1 MNREPNKEI
10 DILLRK
16 LSGKQNG
23 DAVAAEGRSSAS
35 AAEHLDADEL
45 SAYAENAL
53 PASLRSHYTEHLADC
68 NSCRK
73 LVTQL
78 SLSSTAA
85 IVRAPVEEPI
95 PSRLKALLAGLLSP
109 LVIRYAVPAMAVILV
124 VAIAWI
130 VARREPVY
138 EQVAQN
144 TETTTQ
150 PALANESSSPAV
162 DQISNDSS
170 APQKGGPERNPTQPQ
185 GTPSAGRA
193 AVTSAGN
200 KAPEE
205 SKEGEVAAK
214 RDQAP
219 PAAPVTVVAPSA
231 EPGAVSQTKAVSD
244 VARNEPEAKKKAEAE
259 VAKIQNQNQN
269 QIQNQQERRIY
280 DQRSGPSEPK
290 AVQRGVNT
298 QRSNESQRELSRQR
312 APAPKPEA
320 AEKDQASDDEAEVRT
335 VGGHKFTKRGRVWVD
350 ALYKEDSA
358 TTNVSRGSEQY
369 RSLMGDEPGLRAIVE
384 QLSGEVLV
392 VWKSRSYRIK

>member
-1 MNREPNKEI
+1 MNRDPNKEI

-23 DAVAAEGRSSAS
+23 DAAVAERNSSAS
-35 AAEHLDADEL
+35 APEHLDADEL

-53 PASLRSHYTEHLADC
+53 PASLRSRYTEHIADC
-68 NSCRK
+68 TSCRK

-78 SLSSTAA
+78 SFSTTAA
-85 IVRAPVEEPI
+85 VVRAPVEEPA
-95 PSRLKALLAGLLSP
+95 PSRLKTFLAGLLSP

-130 VARREPVY
+130 VGRREPVY
-138 EQVAQN
+138 EQVAKN
-144 TETTTQ
+144 TETRTQ
-150 PALANESSSPAV
+150 PPLADQSSSPVV

-170 APQKGGPERNPTQPQ
+170 APEKGASEPHPAQPQ
-185 GTPSAGRA
+185 GSPSDKRA
-193 AVTSAGN
+193 AVASAGN

-231 EPGAVSQTKAVSD
+231 GTGAVAETKAVSD
-244 VARNEPEAKKKAEAE
+244 LDRNEPEARKKAEAD
-259 VAKIQNQNQN
+259 VAKVQNQNQN
-269 QIQNQQERRIY
+269 QIQNQQERKIY
-280 DQRSGPSEPK
+280 EQNRSGPSEPK
-290 AVQRGVNT
+290 AVQRGVSN
-298 QRSNESQRELSRQR
+298 QRSNESPRELARQR
-312 APAPKPEA
+312 APVREA
-320 AEKDQASDDEAEVRT
+320 QEKDKASDDEAEVRT

-350 ALYKEDSA
+350 ALYNSDSA

>member
-10 DILLRK
+10 EILLRK

-23 DAVAAEGRSSAS
+23 DAAAAEGNSSANAS
-35 AAEHLDADEL
+35 EHLDADEL

-53 PASLRSHYTEHLADC
+53 PASLRSHYTEHVADC

-73 LVTQL
+73 LVAQL

-85 IVRAPVEEPI
+85 IVRAPVEESA
-95 PSRLKALLAGLLSP
+95 PSRLKALLAGLFSP
-109 LVIRYAVPAMAVILV
+109 LVIRYAIPAMAVILV

-130 VARREPVY
+130 VVRREPVY

-144 TETTTQ
+144 IETRTQ
-150 PALANESSSPAV
+150 PALPNQSGSPAV
-162 DQISNDSS
+162 DDQISNESS
-170 APQKGGPERNPTQPQ
+170 APKKGLVEHNQPQPQ
-185 GTPSAGRA
+185 GTPSEDRA

-219 PAAPVTVVAPSA
+219 PAAPVSVVAPSA
-231 EPGAVSQTKAVSD
+231 GTGTGAVAQPKAASEVE
-244 VARNEPEAKKKAEAE
+244 RNEPEPRKKAEAD
-259 VAKIQNQNQN
+259 VAKAQN

-280 DQRSGPSEPK
+280 EQNRSGPSEPK

-298 QRSNESQRELSRQR
+298 QNSNESQRELARQR
-312 APAPKPEA
+312 ASEREA
-320 AEKDQASDDEAEVRT
+320 QAKDKASDDEAEVRT

-350 ALYKEDSA
+350 ALYDSDSA
-358 TTNVSRGSEQY
+358 TTNVSRGSDQY

>member
-1 MNREPNKEI
+1 MNHEPNKEI

-23 DAVAAEGRSSAS
+23 KATAAEGHSSAS
-35 AAEHLDADEL
+35 TEHLDADEL

-53 PASLRSHYTEHLADC
+53 PASLRSRYTEHVADC

-85 IVRAPVEEPI
+85 IVQAPVEESA
-95 PSRLKALLAGLLSP
+95 PSRLMAFLAALLSP

-130 VARREPVY
+130 VVRREPVS

-144 TETTTQ
+144 TETKTQ
-150 PALANESSSPAV
+150 PALADQSSSPAADKTRNEPNV
-162 DQISNDSS
+162 
-170 APQKGGPERNPTQPQ
+170 PQKGAPERHAAQPQ
-185 GTPSAGRA
+185 ATPSEDRA
-193 AVTSAGN
+193 AVSSDRN

-214 RDQAP
+214 RDQPP

-231 EPGAVSQTKAVSD
+231 GAGAVSQTKAVSD
-244 VARNEPEAKKKAEAE
+244 VERNEPEARKKAEAE
-259 VAKIQNQNQN
+259 VAKIQNQNQ
-269 QIQNQQERRIY
+269 IQNQQDRRAY
-280 DQRSGPSEPK
+280 EQNRSGPSEPK
-290 AVQRGVNT
+290 AVQRGISNT
-298 QRSNESQRELSRQR
+298 RSNESQRELARQR
-312 APAPKPEA
+312 APEREA
-320 AEKDQASDDEAEVRT
+320 QEKDKASDDEAEVRT

-350 ALYKEDSA
+350 ALYDSDSA

-392 VWKSRSYRIK
+392 VWKGRSYRIK

>member
-10 DILLRK
+10 EILLRK

-23 DAVAAEGRSSAS
+23 DAAAAEGNSSANAS
-35 AAEHLDADEL
+35 EHLDADEL

-53 PASLRSHYTEHLADC
+53 PASLRSHYTEHVADC

-85 IVRAPVEEPI
+85 IVRAPVEESA
-95 PSRLKALLAGLLSP
+95 PSRLKALLAGLFSP
-109 LVIRYAVPAMAVILV
+109 LLIRYAIPAMAVILV

-130 VARREPVY
+130 VVRREPVH

-144 TETTTQ
+144 IETRTQ
-150 PALANESSSPAV
+150 PALPNQSGSPAV
-162 DQISNDSS
+162 DDQISNESS
-170 APQKGGPERNPTQPQ
+170 APQKGLVEHNQPQPQ
-185 GTPSAGRA
+185 GTPSEDRA

-219 PAAPVTVVAPSA
+219 PAAPVSVVAPSA
-231 EPGAVSQTKAVSD
+231 GTGTGAVAQPKAASEVE
-244 VARNEPEAKKKAEAE
+244 RNEPEPRKKAEAD
-259 VAKIQNQNQN
+259 VAKAQN

-280 DQRSGPSEPK
+280 EQNRSGPSEPK

-298 QRSNESQRELSRQR
+298 QNSNESQRELARQR
-312 APAPKPEA
+312 ASEREA
-320 AEKDQASDDEAEVRT
+320 QAKDKASDDEAEVRT

-350 ALYKEDSA
+350 ALYDSDSA
-358 TTNVSRGSEQY
+358 TTNVSRGSDQY

>member
-16 LSGKQNG
+16 LSGKPNG
-23 DAVAAEGRSSAS
+23 NAAAAEGNSSAS
-35 AAEHLDADEL
+35 APEHLDADEL
-45 SAYAENAL
+45 NAYAENAL
-53 PASLRSHYTEHLADC
+53 PASLRSRYTEHLADC

-85 IVRAPVEEPI
+85 IVQAPVEESA
-95 PSRLKALLAGLLSP
+95 PSRVMALLAGLFSP
-109 LVIRYAVPAMAVILV
+109 LVIRYAVPTMAVILV

-130 VARREPVY
+130 VVRREPVY
-138 EQVAQN
+138 DQVAKN
-144 TETTTQ
+144 TETRTQ
-150 PALANESSSPAV
+150 PTLADQSSSPAV
-162 DQISNDSS
+162 DQIPNDSS
-170 APQKGGPERNPTQPQ
+170 APQKGFTERHPAQPQ
-185 GTPSAGRA
+185 GTPSEGRA

-214 RDQAP
+214 QDQPP
-219 PAAPVTVVAPSA
+219 PAAPVTVVAPSGGT
-231 EPGAVSQTKAVSD
+231 GAVAQTKAVSSVD
-244 VARNEPEAKKKAEAE
+244 RNELEARKKAEAE
-259 VAKIQNQNQN
+259 VAKVQNQNQN
-269 QIQNQQERRIY
+269 QIQNQQERRAY
-280 DQRSGPSEPK
+280 EQNRSGPSEPK

-298 QRSNESQRELSRQR
+298 QKSNESPRDTRQR
-312 APAPKPEA
+312 AAEPEA
-320 AEKDQASDDEAEVRT
+320 QAKDKASDDEAEVRT

-350 ALYKEDSA
+350 ALYNSESA